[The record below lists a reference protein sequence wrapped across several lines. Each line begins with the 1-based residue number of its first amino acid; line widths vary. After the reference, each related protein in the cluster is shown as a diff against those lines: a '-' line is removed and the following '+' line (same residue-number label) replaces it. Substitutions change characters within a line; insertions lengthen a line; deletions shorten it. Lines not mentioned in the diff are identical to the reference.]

1 MTYWALI
8 GIAGTGS
15 YAILPARAGIWG
27 FIPRG
32 TYGLTAR
39 LWQFIQSGTLSIF
52 LFIPGLAQEETRLHG
67 SKHGNPASA
76 DAARPQGINDQFSTG
91 PD

>member
-1 MTYWALI
+1 MLYYLPVTAYGSFYPPRERLI
-8 GIAGTGS
+8 RPS
-15 YAILPARAGIWG
+15 
-27 FIPRG
+27 FV
-32 TYGLTAR
+32 
-39 LWQFIQSGTLSIF
+39 IQSLGQF
-52 LFIPGLAQEETRLHG
+52 KNFYFIPGLALIETRLHG